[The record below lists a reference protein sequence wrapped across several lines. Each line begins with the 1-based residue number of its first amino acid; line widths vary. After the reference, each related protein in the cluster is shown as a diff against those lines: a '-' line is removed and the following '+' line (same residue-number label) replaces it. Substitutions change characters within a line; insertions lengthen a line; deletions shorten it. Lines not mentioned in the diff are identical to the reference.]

1 MQAAFT
7 PAAPGGIG
15 HRAVPICRLTLAR
28 ASRLGLSF
36 CMASLRTVQTPCA
49 LPNQG
54 TWPTHQALGLLLTLL
69 TLPLGARI
77 ALARWPGRLIDR
89 NARPLRDDLVGHVG
103 RNVAWPVQ
111 ALPAYRVDPPGQ
123 AAVAERLL

>member
-1 MQAAFT
+1 M
-7 PAAPGGIG
+7 
-15 HRAVPICRLTLAR
+15 PICRLTVAR
-28 ASRLGLSF
+28 ASWLGLSF
-36 CMASLRTVQTPCA
+36 CVASLHTVQIRCA

-54 TWPTHQALGLLLTLL
+54 TGPTHQALALLLTLL

-77 ALARWPGRLIDR
+77 ALARWPERLIDR